1 MTELVGLIPAA
12 GKGTRAY
19 PYTKR
24 IPKGMLKVGGKPIL
38 EHLVAIQRDQLGIRR
53 ICMVVGDL
61 GGIIKEHFGDGSRFG
76 VHIDY
81 LRNDAIDRGLGY
93 SVFLGRQAI
102 DGPFVLMLSD
112 EYYQDTDHSRLADAS
127 LNGCLGLCGLME
139 TRDWNS
145 ISRNYTVTL
154 DGSRVR
160 RLVEK
165 PRRYEGDLLG
175 TGTFLL
181 SPRVF
186 DHLEKALARIEGAV
200 DFIGVLD
207 EAVRGGEEMRPFR
220 LQGNYVNVNDV
231 DSLNWANYLRRSQQL
246 PTASL
251 SVVIQSMGVEEGL
264 PLLAADFNELPRVT
278 EVLIVVPQG
287 TAEPDWM
294 APLDKVCWLEAPP
307 GVTEYGNMI
316 AYGLDQASGDVL
328 AVVEGY
334 YSFYPA
340 DLSKFLAYLADA
352 DLVLGT
358 RTTRQLIQQ
367 GSRMRGRVRLAHI
380 ILGKLIEILWIG
392 HRVRLTDV
400 GCTYRVLWRDSYLD
414 IRDRLKSPGPEY
426 VLEMD
431 IETLRSRKRLIE
443 VPVSFLN
450 TNEVLAERYQS
461 VGVFFRMLGTIMRK
475 RLGFE

>member
-1 MTELVGLIPAA
+1 MPELVGLIPAA

-38 EHLVAIQRDQLGIRR
+38 EHLVAIQRDQLGIRQ
-53 ICMVVGDL
+53 IYIIVGDL
-61 GGIIKEHFGDGSRFG
+61 GDAITEHFGDGSRFG
-76 VHIDY
+76 VRIDY
-81 LRNDAIDRGLGY
+81 LQNDAIHRGLGY
-93 SVFLGRQAI
+93 SVSMGQRAI
-102 DGPFVLMLSD
+102 DGPFLLMLSD
-112 EYYQDTDHSRLADAS
+112 EYYQDTDHSRLKDVTVD
-127 LNGCLGLCGLME
+127 GGLGFCGLME

-154 DGSRVR
+154 TDGRVS

-165 PRRYEGDLLG
+165 PRQHEGDLLG

-181 SPRVF
+181 SPRIF
-186 DHLEKALARIEGAV
+186 SYLNDALSRTEGAV

-207 EAVRGGEEMRPFR
+207 DAVQAGEELKPFN

-231 DSLNWANYLRRSQQL
+231 DSLNWANFLKRSQQL
-246 PTASL
+246 PTATI
-251 SVVIQSMGVEEGL
+251 SVVIQSLGVEEGL
-264 PLLAADFNELPRVT
+264 PLLAADFNEIARVN

-287 TAEPDWM
+287 TAEPEWM
-294 APLDKVCWLEAPP
+294 EPLSKVCWLEAPP

-328 AVVEGY
+328 TVVEGY
-334 YSFYPA
+334 YSFYPS

-380 ILGKLIEILWIG
+380 VLGKLIEILWIG

-414 IRDRLKSPGPEY
+414 IRDRLKSSGPEY

-450 TNEVLAERYQS
+450 TNEVLAQRYQS
-461 VGVFFRMLGTIMRK
+461 VGVFFGMLGTIIRK
-475 RLGFE
+475 RLGID